1 MTSVNVLMTLPSGL
15 LPPRAPDAH
24 KGDAG
29 RVFLLAGSVGFS
41 GAAALCVHGALRA
54 GAGLVTLGI
63 PKSLH
68 NPMAE
73 KLTEAMLK
81 VLPETKEG
89 SLSLQALPEIA
100 STIERMDAAAIG
112 PGLSQHQQ
120 TKELVRQLLPKVA
133 KPLVLDAD
141 GLNALAEDVVL
152 LRKLLLP
159 IILTPHPGEMGRL
172 ARLSAEEIQSD
183 RERVA
188 SEFAKKY
195 RVIVVLKGRSTV
207 VASFDGSVYV
217 NNTGNP
223 GMATGGAG
231 DVLTGMIAG
240 LLGQQLQAWDA
251 ARLGVYLHGLAG
263 DLAAAERGE
272 IGLLASDVADKIP
285 LAIRQYQ
292 SRQTTS

>member
-1 MTSVNVLMTLPSGL
+1 MIPPGL
-15 LPPRAPDAH
+15 LPPRPAQTH

-29 RVFLLAGSVGFS
+29 RVFLLAGSVGLS

-100 STIERMDAAAIG
+100 SAVERMDAAAIG
-112 PGLSQHQQ
+112 PGLSQHPQ
-120 TKELVRQLLPKVA
+120 TKELVRQLLPTIA
-133 KPLVLDAD
+133 KPLVVDAD
-141 GLNALAEDVVL
+141 GLNALAEQVDL
-152 LRKLLLP
+152 LRRLPLP

-172 ARLSAEEIQSD
+172 AKLSADQVQSD
-183 RERVA
+183 RERIA
-188 SEFAKKY
+188 GEFAKKY
-195 RVIVVLKGRSTV
+195 RVLLVLKGHGTV
-207 VASFDGSVYV
+207 VARYDGAVYV
-217 NNTGNP
+217 NETGNP
-223 GMATGGAG
+223 GMATGGSG
-231 DVLTGMIAG
+231 DVLTGVIAG
-240 LLGQQLQAWDA
+240 LLAQRLAPWDA

-285 LAIRQYQ
+285 LAIRRYQ
-292 SRQTTS
+292 QADVAQG